1 MCAGTWTG
9 FWNCIACAPTWTPR
23 SLTRIALPAAF
34 AETFCM
40 KSASGWRRGG
50 ALRLFALKIASSI
63 VAMRLGFVAGDSLY
77 FYYSVFDPP

>member
-1 MCAGTWTG
+1 
-9 FWNCIACAPTWTPR
+9 
-23 SLTRIALPAAF
+23 
-34 AETFCM
+34 M